1 MKTFGPEDE
10 KVLRDRR
17 HFHNEE
23 LHNLYFSSKI
33 TRVTSSKRLVG
44 HTGRM
49 EEKGNTYVILVGK
62 KINKGGT
69 WKIWEQIGG

>member
-1 MKTFGPEDE
+1 
-10 KVLRDRR
+10 
-17 HFHNEE
+17 
-23 LHNLYFSSKI
+23 
-33 TRVTSSKRLVG
+33 
-44 HTGRM
+44 M